1 MTNPVRIVAVLS
13 IPRLGFN
20 DFWGAVLSVLASRQ
34 VPVLRF
40 TGAFWEQCLTRAI
53 EAALNTDATHILT
66 LDYDTIFSGDDLD
79 QLVTLAADHPDADAI
94 AALQVARAKSMLL
107 CSMRGESGQPIT
119 AVDREVFAPKLTP
132 VETAHFGFTLLR
144 AESVRTL
151 PKPWFHGQPDA
162 EGRWGDGRIDPDIAF
177 WRQWREAG
185 RTLYLANRIAVGHLE
200 QMIAWPDQDMQTIW
214 QHPGELKSSGPPAEK
229 WQ

>member
-1 MTNPVRIVAVLS
+1 MSDPVRVCAVLS

-20 DFWGAVLSVLASRQ
+20 DFWGAVLDVLGSRQ

-53 EAALNTDATHILT
+53 EHALETNATHVLT

-79 QLVTLAADHPDADAI
+79 QLVTLASDHADADAI
-94 AALQVARAKSMLL
+94 ASLQVARAKQMLL
-107 CSMRGESGQPIT
+107 CSMRGEEGQRIT

-144 AESVRTL
+144 ADALRDL
-151 PKPWFHGQPDA
+151 PRPWFHGQPGAD
-162 EGRWGDGRIDPDIAF
+162 GRWGDDRIDPDISF
-177 WRQWREAG
+177 WRRWKEDG
-185 RTLYLANRIAVGHLE
+185 RSLYLANRVAVGHLE
-200 QMIAWPDQDMQTIW
+200 QMISWPDHNMQTIW
-214 QHPGELKSSGPPAEK
+214 QHPSDLKRIGPPADK